1 MYGIEGD
8 RLKRHGRGKEREREF
23 LLEPHNWTHISTLFI
38 SSLRN
43 DGRGLRRSRGTKARH
58 EGDGYR
64 ADAKR
69 AKERQESLSG
79 WVSEFPAK
87 TSRHCRPLATC
98 PTTLLFSRKRDPFEE
113 FSREQTFETLVF
125 SCISVPNHTFE
136 FLCHWISGKNSS
148 TLFLDSLSLSLLRV
162 NHGNGRACASTR
174 FDARSDNTRAAV
186 SGPGRFKPRETSS
199 RFSFATLPPPKKAIV
214 FVTRCSGVEWMFRSL
229 QNRAFPG
236 AKLRG

>member
-1 MYGIEGD
+1 MMEEDYVDPAGRRPDTKETGIGRTRKEQ
-8 RLKRHGRGKEREREF
+8 KRDKSR
-23 LLEPHNWTHISTLFI
+23 
-38 SSLRN
+38 SL
-43 DGRGLRRSRGTKARH
+43 GG
-58 EGDGYR
+58 
-64 ADAKR
+64 
-69 AKERQESLSG
+69 
-79 WVSEFPAK
+79 SEFPAK

-148 TLFLDSLSLSLLRV
+148 TLFLDSLSLSVARESRKR
-162 NHGNGRACASTR
+162 RACASTR
-174 FDARSDNTRAAV
+174 FDARSNNTRAAV

-199 RFSFATLPPPKKAIV
+199 RFSFATPPPPKKAIV